1 MVMRSRR
8 RRDSAQKQLLDA
20 GASDAGLAAIQ
31 PFDER
36 TIRQLQ
42 RLTFAS
48 GDPTSHGLSGEHRS
62 RRRGQSPEF
71 TDYKSYTHG
80 DDFRRIDWNS
90 YARLDQLFIRESE
103 VPTEHD
109 VHLFIDDST
118 SMNWSS
124 DRAIPTKF
132 QAAQRIV
139 SMLGYVAIWHFDR
152 LSIQRLAADP
162 RGEFGPVQGR
172 SNTLGMFRFCN
183 LMTPNAGERTVSQA
197 ESIARY
203 LQRRKRPGRLILVS
217 DFHWAEME
225 TLRELMIRAA
235 TRRWQTTL
243 ILVEDPDEVDPS
255 GMFADSSHLELEA
268 IADRD
273 RMHVSGSR
281 VSVGTYLD
289 ARTTWRE
296 QLEQLANLPGVTFT
310 ALRTNDPNPMK
321 PMSNLI
327 DVDVIRR

>member
-1 MVMRSRR
+1 MAMRSRR
-8 RRDSAQKQLLDA
+8 RRESEQDRMPRATNDDA
-20 GASDAGLAAIQ
+20 GSTPVQ
-31 PFDER
+31 PFDDR

-48 GDPTSHGLSGEHRS
+48 GNPTSHGLSGEHRS
-62 RRRGQSPEF
+62 RRRGPSPEF
-71 TDYKSYTHG
+71 ADYKSYTHG

-103 VPTEHD
+103 VPTERD
-109 VHLFIDDST
+109 VHLFIDDSV

-124 DRAIPTKF
+124 DPAIPTKF
-132 QAAQRIV
+132 EAAQRIA
-139 SMLGYVAIWHFDR
+139 SMLGYIAIWHFDR
-152 LSIQRLAADP
+152 LSIHRLGADP

-172 SNTLGMFRFCN
+172 SNTLGIFRFCN
-183 LMTPNAGERTVSQA
+183 RMTQRDGTRTVSES

-203 LQRRKRPGRLILVS
+203 VQRRRRPGRLILVS
-217 DFHWAEME
+217 DFQWAE
-225 TLRELMIRAA
+225 TQALRDLMSRAA

-255 GMFADSSHLELEA
+255 GMFDNATYLELEA
-268 IADRD
+268 VGDRN

-289 ARTTWRE
+289 ARRKWRE
-296 QLEQLANLPGVTFT
+296 DLEHLTSLPGVAFT
-310 ALRTNDPNPMK
+310 TVRTNDADPMK
-321 PMSNLI
+321 LISNLI
-327 DVDVIRR
+327 DLSVIRR